1 LGKPSSDSMPAVSS
15 CYRLV
20 IGAWLLRG
28 RPFLRGE
35 ILTAERGGH
44 GGPPLQDLTGKALD
58 SAVTNDAG
66 SRDLK
71 SLPSSTTSIRKV
83 ALASLIGTTIEWY
96 DFFLYGTASALIF
109 NKLFFPNY
117 DPLTGT
123 FAAVGTYAVGFAARP
138 IGGIVCGHYGDRIG
152 RKSML
157 ILTLLIM
164 GIATFLIG
172 CLPTY
177 NQIGIWAPILLVVL
191 RVAQGFAAGGEWA
204 GAVLMAVE
212 HAPAGRRGFYGS
224 WPQIGVPAGLLLS
237 TLIFGQI
244 TKLPE
249 EVLFGWGWR
258 VAFLLSFILVGVG
271 LFVRLAII
279 ESPLFAEIKEAG
291 TESRAPIIDAVR
303 EHPRNVLLAM
313 GARLAENGAFYL
325 YTVFVLTYATQSKIG
340 FSRSAVLAAISI
352 AALIELFTMPTFG
365 ALSDRFGRRPVYLFG
380 AIFTALFAFPFFWM
394 IESSNTTLMVL
405 AIVFALVFGHSA
417 MYGPQASFFS
427 ELFGTRVRYSGASL
441 GYQLSSVIA
450 GGLSPLIA
458 TGLLR
463 RYSTSWPIALLIVI
477 MATVTTVSVYVAA
490 ETAHT
495 NIGSENDAP
504 TTENPAMEVELR

>member
-1 LGKPSSDSMPAVSS
+1 MKPS
-15 CYRLV
+15 
-20 IGAWLLRG
+20 
-28 RPFLRGE
+28 
-35 ILTAERGGH
+35 
-44 GGPPLQDLTGKALD
+44 
-58 SAVTNDAG
+58 
-66 SRDLK
+66 
-71 SLPSSTTSIRKV
+71 PSSTASIRKV
-83 ALASLIGTTIEWY
+83 AIASFIGTTIEWY
-96 DFFLYGTASALIF
+96 DFFLYGTASALVF
-109 NKLFFPNY
+109 GRLFFPNY

-123 FAAVGTYAVGFAARP
+123 LASFGTYAVGFAARP
-138 IGGIVCGHYGDRIG
+138 IGGIVCGHYGDKIG

-177 NQIGIWAPILLVVL
+177 SQIGIWAPIMLVVL
-191 RVAQGFAAGGEWA
+191 RVAQGFGVGGEWG

-244 TKLPE
+244 AKLPE
-249 EVLFGWGWR
+249 EALFGWGWR

-271 LFVRLAII
+271 LFVRLAIV
-279 ESPLFAEIKEAG
+279 ESPLFAKIKEAG
-291 TESRAPIIDAVR
+291 GESRAPILDAVR
-303 EHPRNVLLAM
+303 DHPRSVLLAM

-325 YTVFVLTYATQSKIG
+325 YTVFVLTYATQASIG
-340 FSRSAVLAAISI
+340 FSRSTVLAAISI
-352 AALIELFTMPTFG
+352 AAVIELFSMPTFG

-380 AIFTALFAFPFFWM
+380 AMFTTLFAFPFFWM
-394 IESSNTTLMVL
+394 IESSNSTLMVL
-405 AIVFALVFGHSA
+405 AIVLALVFGHSA

-463 RYSTSWPIALLIVI
+463 RYGASWPIALLIVG
-477 MATVTTVSVYVAA
+477 MGLVTAISVYLAA
-490 ETAHT
+490 ETAHSEM
-495 NIGSENDAP
+495 GSKHTRIPRA
-504 TTENPAMEVELR
+504 TR